1 MGRRCD
7 TRDILNLRTANV
19 KWIGTCVRL
28 RMCTRCKTR
37 NRECV
42 SKGSTRNIGSTETL
56 SSTARVPAAAPDNM
70 YILFNLGLHTRL
82 IDIVN
87 CVIGLCH
94 IHSYVIQSMSETPRA
109 DCADTDAR
117 DGSFNGPGEE
127 S

>member
-1 MGRRCD
+1 MSSGLAHVSGSECAQGAKPE
-7 TRDILNLRTANV
+7 TVNV
-19 KWIGTCVRL
+19 CQRSTC
-28 RMCTRCKTR
+28 
-37 NRECV
+37 
-42 SKGSTRNIGSTETL
+42 NIGSTETL